1 VALRRVLALAGVA
14 LAALGA
20 AQASAGAGLPA
31 CALGNAKG
39 AERALVNADLAG
51 ARARFVSRLHG
62 SAASRARAGRAFDT
76 AVAAYIYGY
85 PPVSVQTTV
94 LRFPLNQL
102 VSIAALV
109 DPSVKT
115 VVAPNRDTTYTIA
128 RLDLSGGPLVL
139 DVPATNGRYYVHE
152 LVDAYSN
159 VFGYVGRRTTGT
171 AAGSFVIV
179 PPGYGGAL
187 PAGVPRID
195 SPTPLVWLIGRTLV
209 DSEAD
214 LPVVTALMQ
223 QYTITPLAAWNA
235 GQRQAPLVLPGF
247 PAATST
253 RTAIPG
259 AIQFFDA
266 LGSDLAGNPP
276 PAADAC
282 ALRAFAAVGVGPG
295 RTPSSEQT
303 DDGVRAALAA
313 APAAALK
320 LIDRDGERRNA
331 ASGRVNN
338 GWLVAPLSIGN
349 YGTDYVF
356 RAVTARFGLGANSP
370 REAEYPITDRDSAG
384 RRLDGRH
391 DYRITFPAH
400 EPPVN
405 AFWSLTLYNRAS
417 FMVPNPLGRYAL
429 GDRTPGL
436 RRGRDGSLTIYIGHR
451 KPSTG
456 SSNWLPAP
464 SAGFRLMMRLY
475 QPTAAVLS
483 GRWKPPGV
491 ERLDR

>member
-1 VALRRVLALAGVA
+1 
-14 LAALGA
+14 
-20 AQASAGAGLPA
+20 
-31 CALGNAKG
+31 
-39 AERALVNADLAG
+39 
-51 ARARFVSRLHG
+51 
-62 SAASRARAGRAFDT
+62 
-76 AVAAYIYGY
+76 
-85 PPVSVQTTV
+85 
-94 LRFPLNQL
+94 
-102 VSIAALV
+102 
-109 DPSVKT
+109 
-115 VVAPNRDTTYTIA
+115 
-128 RLDLSGGPLVL
+128 
-139 DVPATNGRYYVHE
+139 
-152 LVDAYSN
+152 
-159 VFGYVGRRTTGT
+159 
-171 AAGSFVIV
+171 
-179 PPGYGGAL
+179 
-187 PAGVPRID
+187 
-195 SPTPLVWLIGRTLV
+195 
-209 DSEAD
+209 
-214 LPVVTALMQ
+214 MQ
-223 QYTITPLAAWNA
+223 QYTITPLAAWDA

-247 PAATST
+247 PRRPPPVRPSPAASRSST
-253 RTAIPG
+253 RSAP
-259 AIQFFDA
+259 
-266 LGSDLAGNPP
+266 DLAGNPP

-313 APAAALK
+313 APAAALE

-417 FMVPNPLGRYAL
+417 FMVPNPLGRYAV

-436 RRGRDGSLTIYIGHR
+436 
-451 KPSTG
+451 
-456 SSNWLPAP
+456 
-464 SAGFRLMMRLY
+464 AGGA
-475 QPTAAVLS
+475 TA
-483 GRWKPPGV
+483 R
-491 ERLDR
+491 

>member
-1 VALRRVLALAGVA
+1 M
-14 LAALGA
+14 
-20 AQASAGAGLPA
+20 
-31 CALGNAKG
+31 
-39 AERALVNADLAG
+39 
-51 ARARFVSRLHG
+51 
-62 SAASRARAGRAFDT
+62 
-76 AVAAYIYGY
+76 AAYIYGY

-128 RLDLSGGPLVL
+128 RLDLSGGPLAL

-209 DSEAD
+209 DSRARPPGGD
-214 LPVVTALMQ
+214 RSD
-223 QYTITPLAAWNA
+223 AAVHDHPARGLERRPAPGAA
-235 GQRQAPLVLPGF
+235 G
-247 PAATST
+247 PARLSRWRPPAGRPSRGASSSST
-253 RTAIPG
+253 RSAPTWRAIRP
-259 AIQFFDA
+259 
-266 LGSDLAGNPP
+266 L
-276 PAADAC
+276 AADAC

-417 FMVPNPLGRYAL
+417 FMVPNVAL
-429 GDRTPGL
+429 GGTRLATARPG
-436 RRGRDGSLTIYIGHR
+436 
-451 KPSTG
+451 
-456 SSNWLPAP
+456 
-464 SAGFRLMMRLY
+464 SAGGA
-475 QPTAAVLS
+475 TA
-483 GRWKPPGV
+483 G
-491 ERLDR
+491 